1 MKKNFDVIV
10 AGGGLVGMAIAYGL
24 ARKGL
29 ACLVLDEGDTDF
41 RAARGNFGLVWVQG
55 KGAGFPPYADWTMR
69 SAELWSRLREEL
81 EETSGL
87 RLGLEQEGGID
98 ICLSQDEFDRRK
110 EMMDLL
116 QSHQNGRFKY
126 EMLDRKDLLD
136 LQPDLGEDVIGAS
149 FSRHDGHV
157 NPLYLLRSLHHGL
170 FHLGGEFRSNAGI
183 SSIRPQKGGFTVHC
197 ARGDFSSDKIVLAAG
212 LGNRLLAPMV
222 GLSQPLRPQKGQ
234 ILVTEK
240 TAPMIHRPMT
250 LLRQTQEGSIM
261 IGDSKEE
268 VGFDISSTP
277 DIMANIAKRACR
289 TMPRLRHMRIIRSWG
304 ALRVMSPD
312 GYPVYDQSQTCPGA
326 FAVACHSG
334 VTLAAAHCF
343 DLASDIA
350 KGQLA
355 DTLAP
360 FSERRFDV
368 SQQTE

>member
-1 MKKNFDVIV
+1 MKQHADVII
-10 AGGGLVGMAIAYGL
+10 AGGGLVGMAIAYGI
-24 ARKGL
+24 ARQGL
-29 ACLVLDEGDTDF
+29 SCLVLDAGDTDF

-69 SAELWSRLREEL
+69 SAELWSGLREEL
-81 EETSGL
+81 EEYSGL
-87 RLGLEQEGGID
+87 RLGLEQQGGID
-98 ICLSQDEFDRRK
+98 ICLSQEEFDRRK
-110 EMMDLL
+110 EKMDLL
-116 QSHQNGRFKY
+116 RSHQNGRFQY

-136 LQPDLGEDVIGAS
+136 LQPDLGEEVVGAS

-157 NPLYLLRSLHHGL
+157 NPLYLLRALHHGL
-170 FHLGGEFRSNAGI
+170 EHHGGNVVAHAEITGITPHPRGFEIRSRQGV
-183 SSIRPQKGGFTVHC
+183 FT
-197 ARGDFSSDKIVLAAG
+197 ADKVVLAAG
-212 LGNRLLAPMV
+212 LGNRELAPMV

-240 TAPMIHRPMT
+240 TTPMLRLPMT

-277 DIMANIAKRACR
+277 EIMADIAHRACQ
-289 TMPRLRHMRIIRSWG
+289 TMPALRNATIIRSWG

-312 GYPVYDQSQTCPGA
+312 GYPVYDQSETCPGA

-350 KGQLA
+350 GGRLA
-355 DTLAP
+355 PSLAP

-368 SQQTE
+368 SSPAA